1 MEICSIILSAGRG
14 SRMLSSIPKPLH
26 LISGKTMLQWVID
39 ANKSAGIKK
48 SIVVIPNGFNDF
60 DIINQNLHTVI
71 QNKPMGTGDAVRKAT
86 SLLKN
91 FEGGVLVCFADTPF
105 ITSKTLKKIVK
116 TFKNGYE
123 LVLTGFKKNE
133 INKYGKVI
141 FDNNKKPYE
150 ILEYKDAKE
159 KKIDSNFCNGG
170 IMGIHSSC
178 LKHLDKIKKNS
189 LSGEYY
195 LTDIV
200 KILSNE
206 NKKITFIDIDE
217 KEIIGINSQLDL
229 SIAES
234 ISQDLIR
241 NKAMINGVRLI
252 DPNST
257 FINHDTKFGKDVI
270 VQPNVVFG
278 NNVIIES
285 FVEIKS
291 FSHIEE
297 CRIKNGSKIGP
308 FARIRGGTIIG
319 EKSKI
324 GNFVE
329 IKKSKISEKVKI
341 NHLSYVGDTEI
352 GSSTNIGAGTITC
365 NFDGKNKNKTKIGKN
380 SFIGSNST
388 IIAPIKIGD
397 NVTMGAGSVFNKN
410 VPNDNLSIGRAYQIN
425 KKNKK
430 NKKN

>member
-1 MEICSIILSAGRG
+1 MEICSIILSAGKG

-48 SIVVIPNGFNDF
+48 SVIVIPKEF
-60 DIINQNLHTVI
+60 DKLEINNYMIKAI
-71 QNKPMGTGDAVRKAT
+71 QKKPLGTGDAVKKGIA
-86 SLLKN
+86 LLKN
-91 FEGGVLVCFADTPF
+91 FEGVVLICFADTPF
-105 ITSKTLKKIVK
+105 ISSKTLKKIVK
-116 TFKNGYE
+116 SFNNGND

-133 INKYGKVI
+133 KNKYGKII
-141 FDNNKKPYE
+141 FDQKKKPCE
-150 ILEYKDAKE
+150 ILEYKDTKN
-159 KKIDSNFCNGG
+159 KKINSNFCNGG

-206 NKKITFIDIDE
+206 NKKITFIEIDE
-217 KEIIGINSQLDL
+217 EEIIGINSQLDL

-234 ISQDLIR
+234 ISQNLIR
-241 NKAMINGVRLI
+241 KKAMMNGVRLI

-278 NNVIIES
+278 NNVVIES

-297 CRIKNGSKIGP
+297 CRIKKGSKIGP

-319 EKSKI
+319 EKSKV

-329 IKKSKISEKVKI
+329 IKKSNISEKVKI

-380 SFIGSNST
+380 SFVGSNST

-410 VPNDNLSIGRAYQIN
+410 VPNNYLSIGRAYQIN

-430 NKKN
+430 N

>member
-1 MEICSIILSAGRG
+1 METCSIILSAGKG
-14 SRMLSSIPKPLH
+14 NRMLSSIPKPLH

-48 SIVVIPNGFNDF
+48 TVVVVSQKSDKLELNN
-60 DIINQNLHTVI
+60 INVI
-71 QNKPMGTGDAVRKAT
+71 KTIQKKPLGTGDAVRKAIP
-86 SLLKN
+86 LLKN
-91 FEGGVLVCFADTPF
+91 FEGVVLICFADTPF

-116 TFKNGYE
+116 YFKNGND

-133 INKYGKVI
+133 KNKYGKII
-141 FDNNKKPYE
+141 FDNDNKPKQ
-150 ILEYKDAKE
+150 ILEYKDIKRN
-159 KKIDSNFCNGG
+159 KVDSNFCNGG

-178 LKHLDKIKKNS
+178 LKYFNKIKKNS

-206 NKKITFIDIDE
+206 NKNITFFEIDE
-217 KEIIGINSQLDL
+217 EEIIGINTPLDL
-229 SIAES
+229 SIAEG
-234 ISQDLIR
+234 ISQNLIR
-241 NKAMINGVRLI
+241 NKAMMKGVRLI

-257 FINHDTKFGKDVI
+257 FFNYDTKFGKDV
-270 VQPNVVFG
+270 VVHPNVVFG
-278 NNVIIES
+278 KNVVIDS

-291 FSHIEE
+291 FSFLEE
-297 CRIKNGSKIGP
+297 CRIKKGSIIGP
-308 FARIRGGTIIG
+308 YARIRGGTIID
-319 EKSKI
+319 ENSKI

-329 IKKSKISEKVKI
+329 IKKSNISKKVKI

-365 NFDGKNKNKTKIGKN
+365 NYDGKNKNKTKIGKN
-380 SFIGSNST
+380 TFVGSNST

-397 NVTMGAGSVFNKN
+397 NVTMGAGSVFNKDI
-410 VPNDNLSIGRAYQIN
+410 PNNNLSIGRAYQIN

-430 NKKN
+430 N

>member
-1 MEICSIILSAGRG
+1 MEICSIILSAGKG

-26 LISGKTMLQWVID
+26 LISGKTMIQWVID

-48 SIVVIPNGFNDF
+48 SVIVVSPEF
-60 DIINQNLHTVI
+60 DKFAIDNKNVIKVI
-71 QNKPMGTGDAVRKAT
+71 QKKPLGTGIAVRKAIP
-86 SLLKN
+86 LLKN
-91 FEGGVLVCFADTPF
+91 FEGIVLICFADTPF
-105 ITSKTLKKIVK
+105 ITSKTLRKIVK
-116 TFKNGYE
+116 SVNNSNE
-123 LVLTGFKKNE
+123 LVLTGFKKNGK
-133 INKYGKVI
+133 NKYGKII
-141 FDNNKKPYE
+141 FDNNKNPNE
-150 ILEYKDAKE
+150 IIEYKDAKTN
-159 KKIDSNFCNGG
+159 KVVSNFCNGG

-178 LKHLDKIKKNS
+178 LNHLRKIKKNS

-206 NKKITFIDIDE
+206 NKKISFIEIDE
-217 KEIIGINSQLDL
+217 EEILGINTQLDL
-229 SIAES
+229 SIAEG
-234 ISQDLIR
+234 IAQKLIQ
-241 NKAMINGVRLI
+241 NKAMINGVKLI

-257 FINHDTKFGKDVI
+257 FINYDTKFGKDVI

-278 NNVIIES
+278 KNVVIDS

-297 CRIKNGSKIGP
+297 CRVKKGSVIGP

-319 EKSKI
+319 EKSKV

-329 IKKSKISEKVKI
+329 IKKSDISNKVKI

-352 GSSTNIGAGTITC
+352 GCSTNIGAGTITC
-365 NFDGKNKNKTKIGKN
+365 NYDGKNKNNTKIGKN
-380 SFIGSNST
+380 SFVGSNST

-397 NVTMGAGSVFNKN
+397 NVTMGAGSVFNKDI
-410 VPNDNLSIGRAYQIN
+410 PNNNLSIGRAYQIN
-425 KKNKK
+425 KKK

>member
-1 MEICSIILSAGRG
+1 MEICSIILSAGKGR
-14 SRMLSSIPKPLH
+14 RLLSNTPKPLH
-26 LISGKTMLQWVID
+26 KISGKTMLQWVID

-48 SIVVIPNGFNDF
+48 SIIVVPQEFNKL
-60 DIINQNLHTVI
+60 DIENKNTVKTI
-71 QNKPMGTGDAVRKAT
+71 QKKPLGTGDAVKKAT
-86 SLLKN
+86 SLLDG
-91 FEGGVLVCFADTPF
+91 FEGGVLICFADTPF
-105 ITSKTLKKIVK
+105 ITSKSLKKIK
-116 TFKNGYE
+116 KSFQNGNE

-133 INKYGKVI
+133 ENNYGKII
-141 FDNNKKPYE
+141 FDKSKKPYE
-150 ILEYKDAKE
+150 ILEHKDAK
-159 KKIDSNFCNGG
+159 KNKIFSNFCNGG

-178 LKHLDKIKKNS
+178 LKYLNKIKRNS

-200 KILSNE
+200 RILSGE
-206 NKKITFIDIDE
+206 NKKISLIEIDE
-217 KEIIGINSQLDL
+217 NEIIGINTQLDL
-229 SIAES
+229 SIAEG
-234 ISQDLIR
+234 ISQNLIR
-241 NKAMINGVRLI
+241 NKAMMNGVKLV

-278 NNVIIES
+278 NNVVVDS
-285 FVEIKS
+285 LVEIKS
-291 FSHIEE
+291 FSHLEE
-297 CRIKNGSKIGP
+297 CRIKKGSIIGP
-308 FARIRGGTIIG
+308 FARIRRGTIIG
-319 EKSKI
+319 EKSKV

-329 IKKSKISEKVKI
+329 IKKSKISNKVKI

-365 NFDGKNKNKTKIGKN
+365 NYDGTNKNNTKIGKN
-380 SFIGSNST
+380 SFVGSNST

-410 VPNDNLSIGRAYQIN
+410 IPNNNLSIGRAYQIN

-430 NKKN
+430 N

>member
-1 MEICSIILSAGRG
+1 MEICSIILSAGKG

-48 SIVVIPNGFNDF
+48 SVIVVPQEF
-60 DIINQNLHTVI
+60 DKLDINSKNIFKIIQK
-71 QNKPMGTGDAVRKAT
+71 KPLGTGDAVKKAIP
-86 SLLKN
+86 LLKN
-91 FEGGVLVCFADTPF
+91 FKGVVLICFADTPF
-105 ITSKTLKKIVK
+105 ITSKTLKKIMK
-116 TFKNGYE
+116 SFSNGNE

-133 INKYGKVI
+133 KNKYGKII
-141 FDNNKKPYE
+141 FDSDNKPYE
-150 ILEYKDAKE
+150 ILEYRDVKRNKVT
-159 KKIDSNFCNGG
+159 SNLCNGG

-178 LKHLDKIKKNS
+178 FKYLNKIKKNL

-206 NKKITFIDIDE
+206 NKNITFIEIDE
-217 KEIIGINSQLDL
+217 EEIIGINTQLDL
-229 SIAES
+229 SIAEG
-234 ISQDLIR
+234 ISQNLIR
-241 NKAMINGVRLI
+241 RKAMMNGVKLI

-257 FINHDTKFGKDVI
+257 FINYDTKFGKDVI
-270 VQPNVVFG
+270 IQPNVVFG
-278 NNVIIES
+278 NNVVIDS

-291 FSHIEE
+291 FSHLEE
-297 CRIKNGSKIGP
+297 CRIKKGSIIGP
-308 FARIRGGTIIG
+308 YARIRGETIIG
-319 EKSKI
+319 EETKV

-329 IKKSKISEKVKI
+329 IKKSNISNQVKI

-365 NFDGKNKNKTKIGKN
+365 NYDGKNKNKTKIGKN
-380 SFIGSNST
+380 SFVGSNST

-397 NVTMGAGSVFNKN
+397 NVTMGAGSVFNKDI
-410 VPNDNLSIGRAYQIN
+410 PNNNLSIGRAYQIN

-430 NKKN
+430 N